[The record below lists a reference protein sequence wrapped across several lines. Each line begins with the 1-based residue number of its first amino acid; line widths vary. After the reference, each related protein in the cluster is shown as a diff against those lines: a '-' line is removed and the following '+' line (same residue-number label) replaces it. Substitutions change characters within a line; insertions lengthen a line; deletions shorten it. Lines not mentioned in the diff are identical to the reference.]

1 MSLEVLMAR
10 SRLISFRADEEVNEL
25 LDQLV
30 LVKATDRSKTWHI
43 KEALRK
49 YLDLHAW
56 QVEEIRKAL
65 EDVESG
71 RLIDND
77 DVYQWINSW
86 GEDNEGEAPA

>member
-10 SRLISFRADEEVNEL
+10 SRLISFRADEEVDEL

-30 LVKATDRSKTWHI
+30 KATDRTKTWHI

-49 YLDLHAW
+49 YLYLHAW

-71 RLIDND
+71 QLINND
-77 DVYQWINSW
+77 DLYQWISSW
-86 GEDNEGEAPA
+86 GEDKEGEAPA

>member
-1 MSLEVLMAR
+1 MA
-10 SRLISFRADEEVNEL
+10 SSKLISFRADEETNEL

-30 LVKATDRSKTWHI
+30 KATDRPKTWHI

-56 QVEEIRKAL
+56 QIEEIRKGF

-71 RLIDND
+71 RLIDSND
-77 DVYQWINSW
+77 VDQWISSW

>member
-30 LVKATDRSKTWHI
+30 KATDRTKTWHI

-56 QVEEIRKAL
+56 QVEEVRKAL

-77 DVYQWINSW
+77 DVYQWISSW

>member
-1 MSLEVLMAR
+1 MAR

-25 LDQLV
+25 LDQ

-56 QVEEIRKAL
+56 QVEEIRKGL

-71 RLIDND
+71 RLIDNN

>member
-1 MSLEVLMAR
+1 MSLEVLMA
-10 SRLISFRADEEVNEL
+10 SSKSISFRADEEVNEL

-30 LVKATDRSKTWHI
+30 KATDRPKTWHI

-49 YLDLHAW
+49 YLDLHVW
-56 QVEEIRKAL
+56 QVEEIRKGL

-71 RLIDND
+71 RLIDNN

>member
-25 LDQLV
+25 LDQ

-56 QVEEIRKAL
+56 QVEEIRKGL

-71 RLIDND
+71 QLINND
-77 DVYQWINSW
+77 DLYQWISSW

>member
-1 MSLEVLMAR
+1 MAR

-25 LDQLV
+25 LDQ

-56 QVEEIRKAL
+56 QVEEIRKGL

-71 RLIDND
+71 RLIDHD
-77 DVYQWINSW
+77 DVYQWISSW
-86 GEDNEGEAPA
+86 GEDNEGQAPA

>member
-1 MSLEVLMAR
+1 MA
-10 SRLISFRADEEVNEL
+10 SSKSISFRADEEVNEL

-30 LVKATDRSKTWHI
+30 KATDRPKTWHI

-49 YLDLHAW
+49 YLDLHVW
-56 QVEEIRKAL
+56 QVEEIRKGL

-71 RLIDND
+71 RLIDNN

>member
-1 MSLEVLMAR
+1 MA
-10 SRLISFRADEEVNEL
+10 SSKSISFRADEEINKL
-25 LDQLV
+25 LDQ
-30 LVKATDRSKTWHI
+30 LVKATDRPKTWHI

-56 QVEEIRKAL
+56 QVEEIRKGL

-71 RLIDND
+71 RLIDNK
-77 DVYQWINSW
+77 DVYQWISSW

>member
-1 MSLEVLMAR
+1 MAR

-30 LVKATDRSKTWHI
+30 KATDRTKTWHI

-56 QVEEIRKAL
+56 QVEEVRKAL

-77 DVYQWINSW
+77 DVYQWISSW